1 MDKEKEYTNKIAR
14 VEDEE
19 FHSFL
24 DYLIGVKGYSE
35 KTRKSY
41 GEDVA
46 DFLLFLSGE
55 QKSKE
60 QVDKETIRIYLL
72 NLNLEHMDKS
82 SIKRRLS
89 ALRHFY
95 KYLYTYKHYQN
106 NPFETVTTP
115 KKDKKLP
122 EFLSY
127 EEITDLLD
135 SNQKREDKLAS
146 RDQAILELL
155 FSSGLR
161 CGEIIALKVSSCDFS
176 SKRVRVF
183 GKGGKERIVPF
194 SEVAKK
200 ALLHYCENLRK
211 RLLGFSDQEED
222 TLFLNNQGKPLT
234 ERGLEYI
241 VSQAGLKAGFP
252 LKIYPHMLRHSF
264 ATELLNNGA
273 DLRTIQEFLGHE
285 SIRTTSIYT
294 HVTYADL
301 KKTYDN
307 CFPKTNSLEEL
318 GYQEKRYVIFDFN
331 GTMFFDEDKHVLSWR
346 EFALTRFNREIK
358 DEEFP
363 LHIHGFNNKEILE
376 YLAEREFSQAE
387 VEQLS
392 TEKELIYQKMCEQ
405 DQPTLHLVNGLP
417 ELLDEL
423 VSKNIPIAIATAS
436 RKPNVDWYIK
446 TFDLLR
452 WFKKE
457 NIIYDDGTLTKGKP
471 HPMIYQRA
479 LKQLEADP
487 KKTVVFEDSKA
498 GILSAYKAHVAQVVA
513 IKPAEELEKV
523 QNMKEVSCSICDY
536 VNLPETVLG
545 FLNLTKNV

>member
-1 MDKEKEYTNKIAR
+1 M
-14 VEDEE
+14 
-19 FHSFL
+19 
-24 DYLIGVKGYSE
+24 
-35 KTRKSY
+35 
-41 GEDVA
+41 
-46 DFLLFLSGE
+46 
-55 QKSKE
+55 
-60 QVDKETIRIYLL
+60 
-72 NLNLEHMDKS
+72 
-82 SIKRRLS
+82 
-89 ALRHFY
+89 
-95 KYLYTYKHYQN
+95 
-106 NPFETVTTP
+106 
-115 KKDKKLP
+115 
-122 EFLSY
+122 
-127 EEITDLLD
+127 
-135 SNQKREDKLAS
+135 
-146 RDQAILELL
+146 
-155 FSSGLR
+155 
-161 CGEIIALKVSSCDFS
+161 
-176 SKRVRVF
+176 
-183 GKGGKERIVPF
+183 
-194 SEVAKK
+194 
-200 ALLHYCENLRK
+200 K
-211 RLLGFSDQEED
+211 RLR
-222 TLFLNNQGKPLT
+222 TAM
-234 ERGLEYI
+234 
-241 VSQAGLKAGFP
+241 AGGP
-252 LKIYPHMLRHSF
+252 M
-264 ATELLNNGA
+264 
-273 DLRTIQEFLGHE
+273 GH
-285 SIRTTSIYT
+285 
-294 HVTYADL
+294 
-301 KKTYDN
+301 
-307 CFPKTNSLEEL
+307 
-318 GYQEKRYVIFDFN
+318 GVIFDFN

>member
-1 MDKEKEYTNKIAR
+1 MESEKEYRNKISR
-14 VEDEE
+14 IEDEE

-24 DYLIGVKGYSE
+24 DYLVGVKGYSE
-35 KTRKSY
+35 KTKKSY

-60 QVDKETIRIYLL
+60 QVDKEVIRIYLL
-72 NLNLEHMDKS
+72 NLNLAHMDKS

-95 KYLYTYKHYQN
+95 KYLYAFKNYQN
-106 NPFETVTTP
+106 NPFETITTP

-135 SNQKREDKLAS
+135 SNQKRQDKLKD

-155 FSSGLR
+155 FASGLR
-161 CGEIIALKVSSCDFS
+161 CGEIISLKVSACDFTN
-176 SKRVRVF
+176 KRVRVF
-183 GKGGKERIVPF
+183 GKGSKERIVPF

-200 ALLHYCENLRK
+200 ALLQYCENLRK
-211 RLLGFSDQEED
+211 RLLGFSHEEED
-222 TLFLNNQGKPLT
+222 TLFLNNKGKPLS

-241 VSQAGLKAGFP
+241 VSRAGIKAGFP
-252 LKIYPHMLRHSF
+252 LKLYPHMLRHSF

-273 DLRTIQEFLGHE
+273 DLRIIQEFLGHE

-301 KKTYDN
+301 KKTYDT
-307 CFPKTNSLEEL
+307 CFPKVDAFEGREF
-318 GYQEKRYVIFDFN
+318 QEPRYVIFDFN

-346 EFALTRFNREIK
+346 EFARTRFDREIK

-363 LHIHGFNNKEILE
+363 AHIHGFNNKEILE
-376 YLAEREFSQAE
+376 YLAGREFSQAE

-392 TEKELIYQKMCEQ
+392 TEKELIYQKMCEL
-405 DQPTLHLVNGLP
+405 DQPTLHLVEGLP
-417 ELLDEL
+417 EFLDEL
-423 VSKNIPIAIATAS
+423 VSSNIPIAIATAS

-452 WFKKE
+452 WFQKE
-457 NIIYDDGTLTKGKP
+457 NIIYDDGTLSRGKP
-471 HPMIYQRA
+471 DPMIYHRA
-479 LKQLEADP
+479 LEKLGADP
-487 KKTVVFEDSKA
+487 KGTMVFEDSKA
-498 GILSAYKAHVAQVVA
+498 GILSAYRSHVAKVVA
-513 IKPAEELEKV
+513 LRSASEAIKVK
-523 QNMKEVSCSICDY
+523 NMKEVSCCIPDF
-536 VNLPETVLG
+536 VDVPEDIKN
-545 FLNLTKNV
+545 FLHIA